1 MTIFISI
8 ASFRDPELPYT
19 IKSAIDNASNPE
31 NLHFGVVYQGL
42 PLEMPNFD
50 SVPNL
55 SLVTMHSKEARGAGY
70 A

>member
-8 ASFRDPELPYT
+8 ASFRDPELEWT

-31 NLHFGVVYQGL
+31 SLYFGVIYQGL

-55 SLVTMHSKEARGAGY
+55 SLVTF
-70 A
+70 